1 MANQVI
7 YQYSTVIT
15 AASDTNTV
23 AAGSYSVASASVA
36 LTSTNH
42 FNYPMGDFSLFHS
55 ASASVSSASNTVLL
69 FRRDINIDGGT
80 NDGPVPI
87 TSGSSPYSNT
97 FVGAFTVPAYTAA
110 SSSYV
115 SLTDIPIT
123 KECEFYI
130 QNSTNQPIAGSWVLK
145 FTPKTWAPGA

>member
-7 YQYSTVIT
+7 YQYSTQIV

-23 AAGSYSVASASVA
+23 APGSFSVASAAVL
-36 LTSTNH
+36 LTSANH
-42 FNYPMGDFSLFHS
+42 FNYPMGDFVLFHS

-69 FRRDINIDGGT
+69 FRRDCQVDGS
-80 NDGPVPI
+80 NDNPVPI
-87 TSGSSPYSNT
+87 TSTITPYSNT
-97 FVGAFTVPAYTAA
+97 FVGAFTVPAYTGAT
-110 SSSYV
+110 SSYI

-123 KECEFYI
+123 KECEFYL
-130 QNSTNQPIAGSWVLK
+130 QNSCNHRIEGSWVLK

>member
-7 YQYSTVIT
+7 YQYSTQIV

-23 AAGSYSVASASVA
+23 PAGSFSVASASVA
-36 LTSTNH
+36 LTSANH

-55 ASASVSSASNTVLL
+55 ATASVSSASNTVLL
-69 FRRDINIDGGT
+69 FRRDINIDST

-87 TSGSSPYSNT
+87 TSTISPYSNT
-97 FVGAFTVPAYTAA
+97 FVGAFTVPAYTGAT
-110 SSSYV
+110 SSYI

-123 KECEFYI
+123 KECEFYL
-130 QNSTNQPIAGSWVLK
+130 QNSTSQPIAANWVLK